1 MNFSLSQICRVI
13 GISSH
18 LDGKVT
24 GYSVDSRTLAK
35 GDLFFAIRGE
45 RLDGHDYLAQAFEKG
60 AIAAVVDRD
69 VPPAQDVL
77 QVPGFLAALQRRA
90 ARAPH
95 ETGRPGR
102 AGPGRAG

>member
-18 LDGKVT
+18 LDGNVT

-69 VPPAQDVL
+69 VPFDQGVL
-77 QVPGFLAALQRRA
+77 QVPDSLAALQQLA
-90 ARAPH
+90 AWARQDW
-95 ETGRPGR
+95 GRP
-102 AGPGRAG
+102 